1 MDEASSASRAGDDCG
16 NRLAGHLTCNERNR
30 IAGVPPAMSEY
41 REDSFMNQCFRADA
55 LSAGETPAIRS
66 DARDPDLPRS
76 FDCVLD
82 IESS

>member
-1 MDEASSASRAGDDCG
+1 MDEASSTSRAGDDCG
-16 NRLAGHLTCNERNR
+16 NR
-30 IAGVPPAMSEY
+30 IAGVSPAMSEY

-66 DARDPDLPRS
+66 DARDPDLARS